1 MTPSHFSLWNAANYP
16 VVSVL
21 LCAISFG
28 CASNHN
34 KIVDDNAMHG
44 SIQDRAGLNQLLEEV
59 APALTTLGLDIDM
72 AVSGPSKQ
80 LNNPDD
86 AVRFALKNNPNI
98 KQHLAR
104 LDLAEADIYNAAR
117 LRNPLLEATKL
128 SNNNG
133 GKPFFALSLMLS
145 VSDLFTRASRMT
157 LANKNAEV
165 TKYDVADGIV
175 SLAANTQRSY
185 YHYVHAKH
193 QAKSQNE
200 IHNLTELAY
209 KLAQRFHAAGNL
221 TDLELAEKQA
231 SAAQAQIANLH
242 AQTNEADARAQLA
255 VFLGLSVNDDWQ
267 TPDQLST
274 ATVDI
279 APDTLLAAAQSGRL
293 DLRAAAVRINLL
305 EQQYRATSWQRWL
318 GDASVGLEK
327 EREGYG
333 EGFEGGGLE
342 VELPV
347 FTQHNDD
354 VIRARA
360 EWVTAKAQHQQ
371 LMLAVEN
378 QTLTAAT
385 KLALAKE
392 RVAVYK
398 NSLLP
403 ARSVIVDSTAKRQNY
418 MLAGGFTLLDRK
430 LQQLNTEA
438 DYVNALGE
446 YWAAW
451 SNLCESLGGAQ
462 PDTQSTPPATPD
474 ADTNLTPPKSNP
486 HHHHHN

>member
-1 MTPSHFSLWNAANYP
+1 MTPSHLSLWNAANYP
-16 VVSVL
+16 VVLVL

-34 KIVDDNAMHG
+34 KIVNDNAMHG
-44 SIQDRAGLNQLLEEV
+44 SIQDRADLSQLLEEV
-59 APALTTLGLDIDM
+59 APALATLSSDIDTT
-72 AVSGPSKQ
+72 VSESSKQ
-80 LNNPDD
+80 LLNPDD
-86 AVRFALKNNPNI
+86 AVRLALKNNPNI

-117 LRNPLLEATKL
+117 IRNPLLEATKL
-128 SNNNG
+128 SNNG

-145 VSDLFTRASRMT
+145 VSDLFTRSSRKT

-165 TKYDVADGIV
+165 TKYDVADEIV
-175 SLAANTQRSY
+175 SLAANTQRGY

-193 QAKSQNE
+193 QAKSQSE
-200 IHNLTELAY
+200 IHNLAELSY

-231 SAAQAQIANLH
+231 SAAQAQIAKLH
-242 AQTNEADARAQLA
+242 AQTNEADARARLA

-279 APDTLLAAAQSGRL
+279 APDTLLAAAKSGRL
-293 DLRAAAVRINLL
+293 DLRAAATRSNLL

-333 EGFEGGGLE
+333 EVFEGGGLE

-360 EWVTAKAQHQQ
+360 EWVTATAQYQQ
-371 LMLAVEN
+371 LVLAVEN

-392 RVAVYK
+392 RVAVYEK
-398 NSLLP
+398 SLLP
-403 ARSVIVDSTAKRQNY
+403 ARSVIVDGTIKRQNY

-438 DYVNALGE
+438 EYVDALGE

-451 SNLCESLGGAQ
+451 STLCESLGGAQ
-462 PDTQSTPPATPD
+462 PDTQSTPLATPD
-474 ADTNLTPPKSNP
+474 ADANLTPPKSNP

>member
-1 MTPSHFSLWNAANYP
+1 VL
-16 VVSVL
+16 VL

-34 KIVDDNAMHG
+34 KIVNDNTMHG
-44 SIQDRAGLNQLLEEV
+44 SIQDRADLNQLLEEV
-59 APALTTLGLDIDM
+59 APALATLSSDIDTTI
-72 AVSGPSKQ
+72 SESSKQ
-80 LNNPDD
+80 LLNPDD
-86 AVRFALKNNPNI
+86 AVRLALKNNPNI

-117 LRNPLLEATKL
+117 IRNPLLEATKL
-128 SNNNG
+128 SNNG

-145 VSDLFTRASRMT
+145 VSDLFTRSSRKT

-165 TKYDVADGIV
+165 TKYDVADEIV
-175 SLAANTQRSY
+175 SLAANTQRGY

-193 QAKSQNE
+193 QAKSQSE
-200 IHNLTELAY
+200 IHNLAELAY

-231 SAAQAQIANLH
+231 SAAQAQIAKLH
-242 AQTNEADARAQLA
+242 AQTNEADARARLA

-279 APDTLLAAAQSGRL
+279 APDTLLAAAKSGRL
-293 DLRAAAVRINLL
+293 DLRAAATRSNLL

-318 GDASVGLEK
+318 GDASVGLER

-333 EGFEGGGLE
+333 EVFEGGGLE
-342 VELPV
+342 VELPA

-360 EWVTAKAQHQQ
+360 EWVTATAQYQQ
-371 LMLAVEN
+371 LVLAVEN

-392 RVAVYK
+392 RVAVYEK
-398 NSLLP
+398 SLLP
-403 ARSVIVDSTAKRQNY
+403 ARSVIVDGTIKRQNY

-438 DYVNALGE
+438 EYVDALGE

-451 SNLCESLGGAQ
+451 STLCESLGGAR
-462 PDTQSTPPATPD
+462 PDTQSTPLATPD
-474 ADTNLTPPKSNP
+474 ADANLTPPKSNP